1 MTEKSLEGRVAL
13 VTGANTGIGKVTA
26 LELARRGARVIVG
39 VRSVEK
45 AVPLLEESRA
55 ALGRDAIDALPLD
68 LADHASIR
76 TFAAEVLARTES
88 LDLLINN
95 AGLAGTRG
103 MTKSGFELTF
113 GVNHM
118 GTFLLTSLLLDRIVR
133 SSKASSSNAGAH
145 SRIVTVASK
154 AHYKCNDFTLAHVR
168 ERTRTVT
175 GVPEYNHSK
184 LANILFS
191 AELARRLAGT
201 GVTTYSLHPGVV
213 ATDVWRSVPWPFRSV
228 IKLGMITPE
237 QGALTTL
244 HCATSAEA
252 GAQTGLYYD
261 SQKVKE
267 PSKLAQDKQLAAELW
282 VQSEKWIA

>member
-1 MTEKSLEGRVAL
+1 MADTSLEGRVAL

-26 LELARRGARVIVG
+26 LELAKRGARVIVG
-39 VRSVEK
+39 VRSVDK

-55 ALGRDAIDALPLD
+55 LLGRDAIEALPID
-68 LADHASIR
+68 LSDFTSIR
-76 TFAAEVLARTES
+76 SFAAAVLARSES
-88 LDLLINN
+88 LHLLINN

-103 MTKSGFELTF
+103 MSKSGFELTF

-133 SSKASSSNAGAH
+133 SSMPGPGAH

-168 ERTRTVT
+168 ERTSTVT
-175 GVPEYNHSK
+175 GVPEYGHSK
-184 LANILFS
+184 LANVLFS

-213 ATDVWRSVPWPFRSV
+213 ATDVWRSVPWPVRSM
-228 IKLGMITPE
+228 IKLAMITPE
-237 QGALTTL
+237 EGAKTTL

-267 PSKLAQDKQLAAELW
+267 PSKLAQDKRLAAELW
-282 VQSEKWIA
+282 AQSEKWIA

>member
-1 MTEKSLEGRVAL
+1 MADGSLEGLVAL

-26 LELARRGARVIVG
+26 LELAKRGARVIVG
-39 VRSVEK
+39 VRSLDK
-45 AVPLLEESRA
+45 AVPLLEQSRA
-55 ALGRDAIDALPLD
+55 ALGRDAIDALPVD
-68 LADHASIR
+68 LSDFESIR
-76 TFAAEVLARTES
+76 TFASAVLARSES
-88 LDLLINN
+88 LHLLINN
-95 AGLAGTRG
+95 AGLAGARG
-103 MTKSGFELTF
+103 MSKSGFELTF

-133 SSKASSSNAGAH
+133 SSSASSSNPAAH
-145 SRIVTVASK
+145 GRIVTVASK
-154 AHYKCNDFTLAHVR
+154 AHYQCKDFTLAHVR

-175 GVPEYNHSK
+175 GVPEYGHSK
-184 LANILFS
+184 LANVLFS

-237 QGALTTL
+237 QGAKTTL

-261 SQKVKE
+261 SQKPKE
-267 PSKLAQDKQLAAELW
+267 PSKLAQDKQLASELW
-282 VQSEKWIA
+282 TQSEKWIA

>member
-1 MTEKSLEGRVAL
+1 MAEGSLAGRVAL

-68 LADHASIR
+68 LADFASIR
-76 TFAAEVLARTES
+76 TFATEVLARAES
-88 LDLLINN
+88 LHLLINN
-95 AGLAGTRG
+95 AGLAGTRA
-103 MTKSGFELTF
+103 MSKSGFELTF

-118 GTFLLTSLLLDRIVR
+118 GTFLLTSLLLDRVVR
-133 SSKASSSNAGAH
+133 SSKDSSNPAAH

-168 ERTRTVT
+168 ERTRSVT

-282 VQSEKWIA
+282 AQSEKWIA

>member
-1 MTEKSLEGRVAL
+1 MADGSLEGRVAL

-26 LELARRGARVIVG
+26 LELAKRGARVIVG

-45 AVPLLEESRA
+45 VVPLLEESRA

-68 LADHASIR
+68 LADFASIR

-88 LDLLINN
+88 LHLLINN
-95 AGLAGTRG
+95 AGLAGARG

-118 GTFLLTSLLLDRIVR
+118 GTFLLTSLLLDRVVR
-133 SSKASSSNAGAH
+133 SSSSAAH

-154 AHYKCNDFTLAHVR
+154 AHYQCKDFTLAHVR

-175 GVPEYNHSK
+175 GVPEYGHSK
-184 LANILFS
+184 LANVLFS

-282 VQSEKWIA
+282 AQSEMWIA

>member
-1 MTEKSLEGRVAL
+1 
-13 VTGANTGIGKVTA
+13 
-26 LELARRGARVIVG
+26 
-39 VRSVEK
+39 
-45 AVPLLEESRA
+45 
-55 ALGRDAIDALPLD
+55 
-68 LADHASIR
+68 
-76 TFAAEVLARTES
+76 
-88 LDLLINN
+88 
-95 AGLAGTRG
+95 
-103 MTKSGFELTF
+103 
-113 GVNHM
+113 
-118 GTFLLTSLLLDRIVR
+118 LLDRVVR
-133 SSKASSSNAGAH
+133 SSKAGAH

-168 ERTRTVT
+168 ERTRSVT

-282 VQSEKWIA
+282 AQSEKWIA

>member
-1 MTEKSLEGRVAL
+1 MTDTSLEGRVAL

-26 LELARRGARVIVG
+26 LELAKRGARVIVG

-45 AVPLLEESRA
+45 VVPLLEESRA
-55 ALGRDAIDALPLD
+55 ALGRDAIEALPLD
-68 LADHASIR
+68 LADFASIR
-76 TFAAEVLARTES
+76 AFAASLHDRTDA
-88 LDLLINN
+88 LHLLINN
-95 AGLAGTRG
+95 AGLAGARG

-118 GTFLLTSLLLDRIVR
+118 GTFLLTKLLLDRIVR
-133 SSKASSSNAGAH
+133 SSRAGAH

-154 AHYKCNDFTLAHVR
+154 AHYQCKDFTLAHVR

-175 GVPEYNHSK
+175 AVPEYGHSK
-184 LANILFS
+184 LANVLFS
-191 AELARRLAGT
+191 AELARKLSGT

-213 ATDVWRSVPWPFRSV
+213 ATDVWRSVPWPFRSL

-237 QGALTTL
+237 QGAKTTL

-252 GAQTGLYYD
+252 GAQSGLYYD
-261 SQKVKE
+261 SSKPKE
-267 PSKLAQDKQLAAELW
+267 PSKLAQDNQLAAELW
-282 VQSEKWIA
+282 AQSEKWIA